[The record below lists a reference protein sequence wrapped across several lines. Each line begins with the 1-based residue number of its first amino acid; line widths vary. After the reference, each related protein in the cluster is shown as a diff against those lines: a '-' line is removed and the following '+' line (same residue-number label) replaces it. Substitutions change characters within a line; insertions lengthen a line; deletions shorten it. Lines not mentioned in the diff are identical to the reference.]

1 MNLKPFDLEKALAG
15 APVVTRNGK
24 PVEQLVFMD
33 KAAAGEMRLI
43 GVIGEEVV
51 TFTDKGE
58 FNPVSDKPQ
67 SWDLFMA
74 PEKREY
80 CVGVCQR
87 EGLTYYAT
95 GYSEDEVRKEAQAAK
110 SKVLAVT
117 KIHEEEL

>member
-67 SWDLFMA
+67 SWDRF
-74 PEKREY
+74 EY
-80 CVGVCQR
+80 IKDIGRHRLHPMTFERVFEHCENYCK
-87 EGLTYYAT
+87 
-95 GYSEDEVRKEAQAAK
+95 EDIRDYN
-110 SKVLAVT
+110 T
-117 KIHEEEL
+117 KYDI